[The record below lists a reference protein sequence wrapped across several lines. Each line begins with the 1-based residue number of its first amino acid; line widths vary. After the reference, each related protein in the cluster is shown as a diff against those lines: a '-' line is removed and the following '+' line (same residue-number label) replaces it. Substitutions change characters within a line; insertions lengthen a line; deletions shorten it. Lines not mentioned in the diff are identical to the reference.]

1 MMKWRDLKIGWRL
14 LIKEP
19 AHSLIVII
27 GLSVSFAACFLLLGY
42 AKYSFDYDSHIP
54 DADRVFLV
62 KHRLNAFSRP
72 VWVDF
77 LTGGQKD
84 AMATS
89 GVPHDFVMFW
99 SGRQMLVTKKNVPE
113 PVNVALVSA
122 NFSQIF
128 AVKALQGDL
137 TATLSKP
144 DAIAITVR
152 TATRLFGSQ
161 KVLGDVIKIDGK
173 AFAIGAV
180 VQDPPSNTTRGFE
193 ALIGSKNAWGRG
205 YIKLPSNVDAT
216 MVENLLQGYA
226 ENSGIGKS
234 IQDTWFVG
242 AKPRSAKKEII
253 EVRLTSVKDAYFDRD
268 LGNFEDVTRGD
279 KGVVTA
285 LAVVAIFI
293 LLMASTS
300 FINLTVVRTIRRQKE
315 IGVYKMLGADRG
327 RIIAQ
332 FVAESLFLTLLA
344 SGLGLL
350 LAWLILP
357 VFSDLMN
364 RPLENLFSMLN
375 LGVSLGFSLVIGLL
389 LSVYP
394 TWIAFK
400 VNTNQALVG
409 RGNSES
415 VAGRRLRRVFTIFQ
429 IASAIAFSA
438 AALAI
443 AWQTSY
449 ATKTSLGFNSDN
461 LLVLNMRSRSLEEK
475 KVAFRDGLLRIS
487 GVRDLASS
495 NSAAGRD
502 FIGNNGKMKLA
513 DGRSV
518 VPVTHS
524 VSANFFGM
532 HGVKAVAGRV
542 FDPTIDAPENTEHII
557 FNEAA
562 IKALGFTSPQSAI
575 GQFVED
581 SDKAAQAPKQ
591 IIGVVPN
598 LRFQSIRQQESAR
611 SFELDT
617 RAQYLIIQV
626 DSDLAEAQ
634 TKIAKLWQEF
644 YPNESLDMVTSASLV
659 AQNNAEDIRLMK
671 LLIAAAILALLI
683 SAFGIYV
690 LSAYSVQRRAQEIAI
705 RKIHGA
711 KARAIAVLVG
721 KEMAHVVL
729 IGALIGIPVGAWA
742 IWVYL
747 ASFAEHAPIGVW
759 TLLFSLVMVI
769 GVVVA
774 ASMKHTFLAI
784 RTLPST
790 VLRD

>member
-1 MMKWRDLKIGWRL
+1 M
-14 LIKEP
+14 
-19 AHSLIVII
+19 
-27 GLSVSFAACFLLLGY
+27 
-42 AKYSFDYDSHIP
+42 
-54 DADRVFLV
+54 
-62 KHRLNAFSRP
+62 
-72 VWVDF
+72 
-77 LTGGQKD
+77 
-84 AMATS
+84 
-89 GVPHDFVMFW
+89 
-99 SGRQMLVTKKNVPE
+99 
-113 PVNVALVSA
+113 
-122 NFSQIF
+122 
-128 AVKALQGDL
+128 
-137 TATLSKP
+137 
-144 DAIAITVR
+144 
-152 TATRLFGSQ
+152 
-161 KVLGDVIKIDGK
+161 
-173 AFAIGAV
+173 
-180 VQDPPSNTTRGFE
+180 
-193 ALIGSKNAWGRG
+193 
-205 YIKLPSNVDAT
+205 PSNVDAT
-216 MVENLLQGYA
+216 MVENLLQDYA

-234 IQDTWFVG
+234 IQDTWFLG

-268 LGNFEDVTRGD
+268 LGNFDDVTRGD

-364 RPLENLFSMLN
+364 RPLENLFSTLN
-375 LGVSLGFSLVIGLL
+375 LGVSLGFSLVIGML

-394 TWIAFK
+394 AWIALK
-400 VNTNQALVG
+400 VSTNQALVG
-409 RGNSES
+409 KGNSES
-415 VAGRRLRRVFTIFQ
+415 DAGRRLRRVFTIFQ

-449 ATKTSLGFNSDN
+449 ATKTSLGFNSDD
-461 LLVLNMRSRSLEEK
+461 LLVLNMRSRSLEER
-475 KVAFRDGLLRIS
+475 KVAFRDALLRIS
-487 GVRDLASS
+487 GVQDLASS

-524 VSANFFGM
+524 VSANFFSM

-542 FDPTIDAPENTEHII
+542 FDPKIDSPENTERLIL
-557 FNEAA
+557 NEAA

-575 GQFVED
+575 GQFVQG
-581 SDKAAQAPKQ
+581 AIVTQAPKQ

-598 LRFQSIRQQESAR
+598 LRFQSIHQPEVPR

-617 RAQYLIIQV
+617 RAQTLIIQV
-626 DSDLAEAQ
+626 DGDLAEMQ
-634 TKIAKLWQEF
+634 PKIAKLWQTF
-644 YPNESLDMVTSASLV
+644 YPNEELDMVTSASLV

-711 KARAIAVLVG
+711 KAKAIAILVG

-747 ASFAEHAPIGVW
+747 ASFAEHAPIGAW

-774 ASMKHTFLAI
+774 ASMKHTLIAI
-784 RTLPST
+784 RTSPST

>member
-19 AHSLIVII
+19 AHSLIVIV
-27 GLSVSFAACFLLLGY
+27 GLSLSFAACFLLLGY
-42 AKYSFDYDSHIP
+42 AKYSYDYDSHIP
-54 DADRVFLV
+54 DADRIFLV
-62 KHRLNAFSRP
+62 KHRVNAFSRP

-77 LTGGQKD
+77 LPPGLKD
-84 AMATS
+84 AMAAS
-89 GVPHDFVMFW
+89 GVPHSFVNFAN
-99 SGRQMLVTKKNVPE
+99 GRQMLVTSKNVPS
-113 PVNVALVSA
+113 PVNVALVSD
-122 NFSQIF
+122 NFNQVF
-128 AVKALQGDL
+128 AVKSLQGDL

-161 KVLGDVIKIDGK
+161 KVLGDVVKINNK

-180 VQDPPSNTTRGFE
+180 VQDPPSNTTTGFE
-193 ALIGSKNAWGRG
+193 ALIGSKNTWGRG
-205 YIKLPSNVDAT
+205 YIKLPSNVDSN

-234 IQDTWFVG
+234 IQDTWFLG
-242 AKPRSAKKEII
+242 AKKSSAKKDVIEI
-253 EVRLTSVKDAYFDRD
+253 RLTSLKNAYFDQD
-268 LGNFEDVTRGD
+268 LGNFDGITRGD

-300 FINLTVVRTIRRQKE
+300 FINLIVVRTIRRQKE
-315 IGVYKMLGADRG
+315 IGVYKMLGANRW
-327 RIIAQ
+327 RIVSQ
-332 FVAESLFLTLLA
+332 FVSESLLLTLL
-344 SGLGLL
+344 SGGFGLL

-357 VFSDLMN
+357 EFSDLMN
-364 RPLENLFSMLN
+364 RPLDNLFSTIN
-375 LGVSLGFSLVIGLL
+375 LGGSLAFSLVIGLL

-394 TWIAFK
+394 TWIAVK
-400 VNTNQALVG
+400 VNTNRALIG
-409 RGNSES
+409 KGNSES
-415 VAGRRLRRVFTIFQ
+415 VAGMRLRRVFTIFQ

-443 AWQTSY
+443 AWQTAY
-449 ATKTSLGFNSDN
+449 ATKTSLGFSSDN
-461 LLVLNMRSRSLEEK
+461 LFVLNMRSRSSDETK
-475 KVAFRDGLLRIS
+475 ISFRDALLRLP
-487 GVRDLASS
+487 GVQDLASTDQ
-495 NSAAGRD
+495 AAGRD
-502 FIGNNGKMKLA
+502 FVGGNGQMKLA

-542 FDPTIDAPENTEHII
+542 FDPTIDSPGNTERLI

-575 GQFVED
+575 GQFIQD
-581 SDKAAQAPKQ
+581 SDNAARAPKQ

-598 LRFQSIRQQESAR
+598 LRFQNIHQQESPR
-611 SFELDT
+611 SFELDK
-617 RAQYLIIQV
+617 RARTLIIQV
-626 DSDLAEAQ
+626 AGDLAEMQ
-634 TKIAKLWQEF
+634 PKIAKLWQEF
-644 YPNESLDMVTSASLV
+644 YPNEELDMVTSASLI
-659 AQNNAEDIRLMK
+659 AQNNAEDIRLTK
-671 LLIAAAILALLI
+671 LLIAAATLALLI

-690 LSAYSVQRRAQEIAI
+690 LSAYSVQRRAQEIVI

-711 KARAIAVLVG
+711 KAKAIAVLVG

-729 IGALIGIPVGAWA
+729 IGAVIGIPLGAWA

-774 ASMKHTFLAI
+774 ASMKHTLMAI
-784 RTLPST
+784 RTSPST